1 MTTTDNSKPSPQFR
15 KVDFAEYEEKYDTSP
30 INIRK
35 DRANQAVYES
45 FGYKVVRI
53 PYFVQLTKDT
63 VKTLFG
69 VELSHDLTSPSLP
82 SMSVKWNKAVADID
96 TQNHQ

>member
-69 VELSHDLTSPSLP
+69 VELSHDLASPSLP